1 MAEGDWQIFQLDELN
16 QNFSDKLVEYQE
28 FLRVPTLSCGLYR
41 LKAGSKDM
49 QGPHEDDEVYYVLEG
64 KARLR
69 TEGQEHDIRPGSV
82 LYIRADS
89 THSFFEIDEDMTL
102 LVFFA
107 SAPPLPIDGQ

>member
-1 MAEGDWQIFQLDELN
+1 MAADDWQIFQLDELN
-16 QNFSDKLVEYQE
+16 RKFSDKQVEYQE
-28 FLRVPTLSCGLYR
+28 FLKVPNLSCGLYR

-69 TEGQEHDIRPGSV
+69 TDGQEHDIGPGSV
-82 LYIRADS
+82 LYIRATS
-89 THSFFEIDEDMTL
+89 IHSFFEIDEDMTL

-107 SAPPLPIDGQ
+107 SATP

>member
-1 MAEGDWQIFQLDELN
+1 MAERDWQIFQLDELS
-16 QNFSDKLVEYQE
+16 QSFSDKLVEYQE
-28 FLRVPTLSCGLYR
+28 FLKVPALSCGLYR

-69 TEGQEHDIRPGSV
+69 TADKEHDIRPGSV
-82 LYIRADS
+82 LYIRA
-89 THSFFEIDEDMTL
+89 TAVHSFFEIDEDMTL

-107 SAPPLPIDGQ
+107 TSSPLVAEDG